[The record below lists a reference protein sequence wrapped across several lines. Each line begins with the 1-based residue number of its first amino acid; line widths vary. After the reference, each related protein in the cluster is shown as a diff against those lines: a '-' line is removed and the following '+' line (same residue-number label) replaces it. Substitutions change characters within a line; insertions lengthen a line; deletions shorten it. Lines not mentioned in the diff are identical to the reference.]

1 MQKFQHAH
9 WLRTRHINLK
19 QCKKVEFFLVQKVE
33 IESSVQKVE
42 INLIV
47 SLGWVKGLSVE

>member
-1 MQKFQHAH
+1 MQKCQQAH

-47 SLGWVKGLSVE
+47 SLG